1 MTAANDIQPQIAN
14 NISNSSLVTA
24 FQKTACLYVREPFP
38 MKYMYDNFFSEK
50 ADLSLP

>member
-24 FQKTACLYVREPFP
+24 FQKTACLYLREPFP
-38 MKYMYDNFFSEK
+38 MKYDNFFSEK